1 MVGVGR
7 TLLGAGWVLVGA
19 CGDTEVDCPG
29 LVEELSGHT
38 SKTIGTTT
46 AVAAAAISVTF
57 ACFVRC
63 HGGGGDRNV
72 NVLLFGARS

>member
-1 MVGVGR
+1 MVEVGR

-29 LVEELSGHT
+29 LVVELSGHT
-38 SKTIGTTT
+38 STTIGTTT
-46 AVAAAAISVTF
+46 AAAAAAISATF
-57 ACFVRC
+57 VCFLRY